1 MLHFIRFNCAL
12 VTLMLVIAFT
22 TTAQTKNQFKGR
34 VVDSANHVPIEMA
47 TVAVMEVKDTVS
59 TLISYTL
66 TDKEGNFILHGIP
79 AGVNLKLLV
88 SFISYNSYRKLLT
101 LNNKTENM
109 DFGTIG
115 LSNKLLKEI
124 TIRDRPPIVIRA
136 DTIEFAAE
144 AFKVR
149 PNAVVEDLLKKLP
162 GVEVSGDGTV
172 TVAGKPVSKIYVD
185 GHEYF
190 ANDQRIATKNLDVAL
205 IDKVQ
210 VYDDRENDPN
220 HVTPAADVNK
230 IINLKFKKE
239 YKKSIFGKVFLG
251 VGTEDR
257 YETGGLINMF
267 RDTLQV
273 SLLGV
278 SNNLNNTGFS
288 FTDLYTSGGLNRGGT
303 EAAARAGLGAFGGA
317 GSGIQKIISGGVNI
331 NNDYGKKLKVNLSYY
346 YNHLI
351 NDYNSLSNTQRL
363 LNDTTLTSRT
373 ATSRV
378 RYDTRHVITSSVR
391 WAPDNATSYLYTPS
405 INIDNNSSATSTLA
419 TTFSNFIPLITQS
432 NTADRN
438 NGSSVGFSQNF
449 TYNHQFKKAGQ
460 ALTISHSLNIS
471 PNNSGDFNVNQVSS
485 FTSLLPSYLLNRFTN
500 SVSKSTDAS
509 VNETYRISVNKKL
522 NFSVAAN
529 SAYRHAVNNVFAF
542 DLDTLSGH
550 YDAPVVNLSSALT
563 RNSFTQTL
571 SPGFTYAFSDGRTHP
586 FMQLNASVNL
596 EMQNVNNHF
605 DRGAAN
611 LNQQFFNAFPVL
623 NFNYGKF
630 AAGYSESMQLPNIGD
645 LIPYTVVYSPLYS
658 VTGNPDL
665 KPTYRHNF
673 SIRYTNY
680 NFKTRNTFSANINY
694 TTSENS
700 VFRQRTLD
708 QAGIETSRPIN
719 MSGARNVNG
728 SILLSKP
735 IKKTTDLN
743 ITSSTNLGV
752 TYFHNFFELNGQ
764 NGFQNSI
771 GGILTESINFNW
783 KDKIELSPSYVLS
796 AQSVKYTGINYPN
809 QSQIAHNAGSH
820 FMFYWNSRTS
830 IEGSYNYTYNPLVP
844 PGFQKSAN
852 LLSMNI
858 ARTLFANGKGQ
869 IKLTCYDILNQSIG
883 TTRSI
888 NENVIT
894 DNQSEILKRYFLLTF
909 QYSFIKSLTR
919 K

>member
-1 MLHFIRFNCAL
+1 MLHFIRFNSAL
-12 VTLMLVIAFT
+12 FLLLLAVAFT
-22 TTAQTKNQFKGR
+22 TNAQTKNQFKGK

-47 TVAVMEVKDTVS
+47 TVAIMEVKDTVS

-88 SFISYNSYRKLLT
+88 SFVSYNSYRKLLK
-101 LNNKTENM
+101 LQNKTENM

-251 VGTEDR
+251 AGTEDR

-273 SLLGV
+273 SLIGV

-288 FTDLYTSGGLNRGGT
+288 FNDLYTSGGLNRGGN
-303 EAAARAGLGAFGGA
+303 EAAARAGLGGFGGA
-317 GSGIQKIISGGVNI
+317 GSGIQKVISGGVNI
-331 NNDYGKKLKVNLSYY
+331 NNDYGKKLKVNLAYY
-346 YNHLI
+346 YNHTN
-351 NDYNSLSNTQRL
+351 NDFNSLANTQRL

-373 ATSRV
+373 ANSRIS
-378 RYDTRHVITSSVR
+378 YDTRHIITSSVR
-391 WAPDNATSYLYTPS
+391 WAPNPATQIQYTPVL
-405 INIDNNSSATSTLA
+405 NIDNNSSGSSTLA
-419 TTFSNFIPLITQS
+419 STFSNFVPLITQS
-432 NTADRN
+432 NTTDHRD
-438 NGSSVGFSQNF
+438 GSNVSFSQNF
-449 TYNHQFKKAGQ
+449 SYNHQLKKQG
-460 ALTISHSLNIS
+460 SSFSVNHSLNIS
-471 PNNSGDFNVNQVSS
+471 PSSSNDFNINQVNS
-485 FTSLLPSYLLNRFTN
+485 FTSLLPSYVLNRLTN
-500 SVSKSTDAS
+500 TIGNSTDGSISAG
-509 VNETYRISVNKKL
+509 YRTQVNKKL
-522 NFSVAAN
+522 SATATVSAN
-529 SAYRHAVNNVFAF
+529 YRHAVNNTFAL
-542 DLDTLSGH
+542 DLDTVTGH
-550 YDAPVVNLSSALT
+550 YDAPVLNLNSALT
-563 RNSFTQTL
+563 RNTFSE
-571 SPGFTYAFSDGRTHP
+571 SVNPGFTYMFSDGRTHP
-586 FMQLNASVNL
+586 FMQVNASVNL
-596 EMQNVNNHF
+596 EMQDVSNHF
-605 DRGAAN
+605 DRGAPD
-611 LNQQFFNAFPVL
+611 LNQRFFTALPNIS
-623 NFNYGKF
+623 FNYGKF
-630 AAGYSESMQLPNIGD
+630 GASYTESMQLPNIGD
-645 LIPYTVVYSPLYS
+645 LIPYTVVFSPLYS

-673 SIRYTNY
+673 SIRYSNF
-680 NFKTRNTFSANINY
+680 NFKTRNTFSANLNY
-694 TTSENS
+694 TSSDNT

-719 MSGARNVNG
+719 MNGAHSVNG
-728 SILLSKP
+728 SINLSKP

-743 ITSSTNLGV
+743 ITSSTNLSA

-771 GGILTESINFNW
+771 GGIFTESINFNW
-783 KDKIELSPSYVLS
+783 KDKIELSPAYTLT
-796 AQSVKYTGINYPN
+796 AQSVKYTGVNYPN

-909 QYSFIKSLTR
+909 QYSFIKSLT
-919 K
+919 KK